1 MLTVRGLTVR
11 FGVTTAL
18 DGVDIDVADGT
29 VLGVLGPSGCGKSTL
44 LRAIAGLQPA
54 AGGTISWDGVLIDG
68 VAVHRRGFGLM
79 FQDYALFPHLDVA
92 GNIGFGLRMQGRDA
106 AAVGARV
113 EDALDMVGLAGYGGR
128 AVATL
133 SGGEQQRV
141 ALARALAPAP
151 RLLMLD
157 EPLGALD
164 RTLRDRLMVE
174 FHELFARHGITAIY
188 VTHDQEEA
196 FAVADRI
203 VVLRDGRVVGTGS
216 PEDLWRDPGNEFVA
230 RFLGF
235 TNIISV
241 EVRAGVADAGW
252 ARFHIDTPGGAGK
265 RRIAL
270 RADGFRV
277 DTGGSLEATVT
288 SRTFRAGR
296 YETLLQVVD
305 GTQLQALLPG
315 PLPAGTAIRLSIE
328 PEAVI
333 DLG

>member
-11 FGVTTAL
+11 FAATTAL
-18 DGVDIDVADGT
+18 DGVDLDVADGT

-54 AGGTISWDGVLIDG
+54 DAGTVAWDGVPIDG
-68 VAVHRRGFGLM
+68 TPVHRREFGLM

-92 GNIGFGLRMQGRDA
+92 GNVAFGLRMHGHDGASVRDQVVA
-106 AAVGARV
+106 AL
-113 EDALDMVGLAGYGGR
+113 EMVGLAGYDDR

-141 ALARALAPAP
+141 ALARSLAPAP

-174 FHELFARHGITAIY
+174 FHDLFARHGITAIY

-203 VVLRDGRVVGTGS
+203 VVLREGRVVGAGS
-216 PEDLWRDPGNEFVA
+216 PEELWQDPGNEFVA

-235 TNIISV
+235 TNIVTATIDN
-241 EVRAGVADAGW
+241 GVADAGW
-252 ARFHIDTPGGAGK
+252 ARFPVSASDPAGT

-270 RADGFRV
+270 RTDGFRV
-277 DTGGSLEATVT
+277 DAAGPVAATVV

-296 YETLLQVVD
+296 YETVLQVT
-305 GTQLQALLPG
+305 GGPQLHALLAA
-315 PLPAGTAIRLSIE
+315 PLPAGAAVRLSVSPDAI
-328 PEAVI
+328 I